1 VYTTRMHTVCVH
13 HTHDFILVNINITLI
28 KFWSQCPTFF
38 FSIKC
43 AMCIVGASCCS
54 MFQVATVTCSFTF
67 CYASVFSPCATT
79 ALIANTFINS
89 SSSAVVASALMAMA
103 RAKSASQASSISAS
117 MVVKCWLV
125 RNVSMD
131 DRHKGHVE
139 PRVAN
144 SPSKHSL
151 CIKWLQDGSL
161 TKVSTEDS
169 PQFRE
174 QGQPELCRTIS
185 GGVVVEEEEEE
196 EEEEEVVVE
205 EEEWAW

>member
-1 VYTTRMHTVCVH
+1 
-13 HTHDFILVNINITLI
+13 
-28 KFWSQCPTFF
+28 
-38 FSIKC
+38 
-43 AMCIVGASCCS
+43 MCIGASSRC
-54 MFQVATVTCSFTF
+54 MGVARRTVPTMLFHVPSFTF
-67 CYASVFSPCATT
+67 CYASGFSPCATT
-79 ALIANTFINS
+79 ALIANTFINT

-103 RAKSASQASSISAS
+103 RAKSASQASSISSS
-117 MVVKCWLV
+117 MAVKCWLV
-125 RNVSMD
+125 RKVSMD

-174 QGQPELCRTIS
+174 QGQPELLCRTIS
-185 GGVVVEEEEEE
+185 GGVVVVVEE
-196 EEEEEVVVE
+196 EEEEEVV
-205 EEEWAW
+205 EEEWAAW